1 MFTDRQEDIINK
13 LLHHAGPVH
22 QQLLSHELAI
32 SERTLRKDLAEIND
46 ALAASGCSIRHQRN
60 HGYYIAGEDRKAI
73 KAMILKNEKYSE
85 FLPQND
91 YQRKMYILFTLLWA
105 SHPVSLN
112 RISEDIFVSKTTVY
126 NDFQSIRQR
135 LLQDFQIS
143 LHVSKSNGY
152 RLDCDEVM
160 KRRIL
165 SKVIADHKKRY
176 KYLMKMFVKY
186 DIYYHDQ
193 YTQLI
198 DVIYQWAK
206 ENGIMVSTMDVINF
220 ALEIQICYRRF
231 RDGFCISG
239 YLEQPKVQHFPLEE
253 INRIM
258 QTELS
263 KTEADYLL
271 STLNHKAFLIPY
283 LPKKLDD
290 FKQITQDILQMIDA
304 VMGKPMLFSQAEI
317 QDFEIFLSSL
327 VKSLSNQIHQEMIT
341 ELVVHQAYPF
351 YYELAYNM
359 QPILS
364 KHTDY
369 VLTSGDQEH
378 ITLYLVSMI
387 QYRKRQIKVMIISDY
402 TNILLKLFLKKL
414 TYFFGQQL
422 DIIGVVDTKAWG
434 KRAVQSDFDLAIS
447 TNLLPPDAA
456 VCYVDITLE
465 ENDIVKLFHVLH
477 ERSV

>member
-13 LLHHAGPVH
+13 LLHHAGPIH

-60 HGYYIAGEDRKAI
+60 HGYYIAGEDRKTI

-91 YQRKMYILFTLLWA
+91 YQRKLYILFTLLWA
-105 SHPVSLN
+105 SQPVSLS

-126 NDFQSIRQR
+126 NDFQGIQQSLQR
-135 LLQDFQIS
+135 DFQIS
-143 LHVSKSNGY
+143 LCVSKSNGY
-152 RLDCDEVM
+152 RLDCDEIM

-186 DIYYHDQ
+186 DIYYHEQ

-198 DVIYQWAK
+198 DVVYQWAK
-206 ENGIMVSTMDVINF
+206 DNEIMVSTMDVINF

-231 RDGFCISG
+231 RDGFCVSG
-239 YLEQPKVQHFPLEE
+239 HIEQPKVRNFPLDAV
-253 INRIM
+253 NRIM

-271 STLNHKAFLIPY
+271 SILNYKAFVIPY

-290 FKQITQDILQMIDA
+290 FKQITQDILQMIDDT
-304 VMGKPMLFSQAEI
+304 MGKQMHFSQAEM
-317 QDFEIFLSSL
+317 QDLEIYLSSL

-341 ELVVHQAYPF
+341 ELVVHQEYPF
-351 YYELAYNM
+351 YYSLACNI

-364 KHTDY
+364 KYTDY
-369 VLTSGDQEH
+369 VLTSGDLEH

-387 QYRKRQIKVMIISDY
+387 QYRKRQIKVMIVSDY

-414 TYFFGQQL
+414 TYFFGQQCS
-422 DIIGVVDTKAWG
+422 IIGVVDTKAWT
-434 KRAVQSDFDLAIS
+434 RHAIQSDFDLAIS

-465 ENDIVKLFHVLH
+465 ENDILKLIRIFN
-477 ERSV
+477 ERSA

>member
-13 LLHHAGPVH
+13 LLHHPGPIH

-46 ALAASGCSIRHQRN
+46 ALVASGCSIRHQRN
-60 HGYYIAGEDRKAI
+60 HGYYIAGEDRKTI

-91 YQRKMYILFTLLWA
+91 YQRKLYILFTLLWA
-105 SHPVSLN
+105 SQPVSLA
-112 RISEDIFVSKTTVY
+112 RIAEDIFVSKTTVY
-126 NDFQSIRQR
+126 NDFQGIQQD
-135 LLQDFQIS
+135 LQQDFQIS
-143 LHVSKSNGY
+143 LRVSKSNGY

-165 SKVIADHKKRY
+165 SKVIINHKKRY

-193 YTQLI
+193 YKQLI

-206 ENGIMVSTMDVINF
+206 DNAIMVSSMDVINF

-231 RDGFCISG
+231 RDGFYISG
-239 YLEQPKVQHFPLEE
+239 YIEQPKVQNFPLDE
-253 INRIM
+253 ISHIM

-290 FKQITQDILQMIDA
+290 FKQITQEILRMIDGTMEKK
-304 VMGKPMLFSQAEI
+304 VQFSQAEM
-317 QDFEIFLSSL
+317 QDFEIYLSSL
-327 VKSLSNQIHQEMIT
+327 VKSLSNQIHQDVVT
-341 ELVVHQAYPF
+341 ELVVRQEYPF
-351 YYELAYNM
+351 YYDLACKI
-359 QPILS
+359 QPILL
-364 KHTDY
+364 KYTDY
-369 VLTSGDQEH
+369 VLTPGDLEH
-378 ITLYLVSMI
+378 IALYLVSMI

-414 TYFFGQQL
+414 TYFFGQRL
-422 DIIGVVDTKAWG
+422 DIIGVVDTKAWAQ
-434 KRAVQSDFDLAIS
+434 RAVQSDFELAIS
-447 TNLLPPDAA
+447 TNLLPTDAA

-465 ENDIVKLFHVLH
+465 ENDVLKLIQLFNEL
-477 ERSV
+477 SV